1 MARENKNY
9 GKIKV
14 YTVLDSEDGEKLKGI
29 KINLYRIN
37 GVSPSLE
44 ESKFTDENGYV
55 EFTAIPEGN
64 YRIIEIIDKKKFL
77 KPSYR
82 KWNEVNISK
91 TLRETE
97 IFIINKIR

>member
-1 MARENKNY
+1 MEAQNKNS

-14 YTVLDSEDGEKLKGI
+14 YTVLDSVDGEKLKGI

-44 ESKFTDENGYV
+44 ESKYTDENGYV
-55 EFTAIPEGN
+55 EFTSIADGN
-64 YRIIEIIDKKKFL
+64 YRIIEIIDKKKFS

-91 TLRETE
+91 ALREAE